1 MGIAFSILLILLN
14 SMLIIGFTHLFVR
27 TVNLLITIGFSIGL
41 GYLIRELLDRQQSY
55 KEISEDHD
63 SA

>member
-1 MGIAFSILLILLN
+1 M
-14 SMLIIGFTHLFVR
+14 FVR